1 MLRSWWAWAV
11 TTFFM
16 ALYVAVAR
24 VESTSIRAPL
34 ELRPGN
40 EIELT
45 VFRAFAE
52 QMSAGISY
60 RDACTLL
67 PGGAFSPFETTSY
80 KEVPGYF
87 IHTPAPMIRLEIG
100 NGNGDPILYEA
111 VPGRNCGPTFRRLT
125 ANLSVAPGVYPR
137 PSPKGLRWLYLD
149 TFRNNLSVKVA
160 EVDPQMLGRTVEVS
174 VLAPLGF
181 KGGDA
186 SLFFF
191 WFAFFLEPV
200 FWVTQSIWLLSL
212 LARWW
217 WSIKEKAG

>member
-24 VESTSIRAPL
+24 VESTSVRAPL

-52 QMSAGISY
+52 QISAGISY
-60 RDACTLL
+60 RNAACVQL
-67 PGGAFSPFETTSY
+67 PDGAFSPFWNTY

-87 IHTPAPMIRLEIG
+87 VYTPAPMIRLEIG
-100 NGNGDPILYEA
+100 NGDRKPVLYEA
-111 VPGRNCGPTFRRLT
+111 LPDRICGSTFRRLT
-125 ANLSVAPGVYPR
+125 PNLSIAPGVYPLPWPASVSWISLER
-137 PSPKGLRWLYLD
+137 SRNKLRI
-149 TFRNNLSVKVA
+149 KVA
-160 EVDPQMLGRTVEVS
+160 EVDAQMLGRTVEVS

-181 KGGDA
+181 KTARSD
-186 SLFFF
+186 LFFF

-217 WSIKEKAG
+217 WSIKEKAD